1 MVGDDGDMFERFT
14 DRARR
19 SVVAAQEEARQLN
32 DKHIGTEHLLLGLLT
47 EPDAIAGQVLA
58 QLGIGLAAT
67 RADVAAIVG
76 TGGGSPSGHIP
87 FTARA
92 KKVLELALREALQL
106 GHNYIGTEHILLG
119 LVREGEGVAAQI
131 LTTRGAALD
140 RVRNLV
146 IAEVNFAAGATPTTP
161 RTRRTAG
168 AEAVIAAAELLAGP
182 GAVGSQHLLEAM
194 ALVDDSLAASTLAA
208 FGVAP
213 DALAAKIDELGTN
226 GTIDVSPEDT
236 AARQMEVRLGDG
248 ELIIVL
254 RDEAAVELGRTLTAA
269 VGNPVLG
276 DVPGA
281 SPLVGLWQA
290 NLAALQQLLARVDPV
305 AEPDETGRA
314 ATVRAAIRN
323 RLRRRSGQP

>member
-1 MVGDDGDMFERFT
+1 
-14 DRARR
+14 
-19 SVVAAQEEARQLN
+19 
-32 DKHIGTEHLLLGLLT
+32 
-47 EPDAIAGQVLA
+47 
-58 QLGIGLAAT
+58 
-67 RADVAAIVG
+67 
-76 TGGGSPSGHIP
+76 
-87 FTARA
+87 
-92 KKVLELALREALQL
+92 
-106 GHNYIGTEHILLG
+106 
-119 LVREGEGVAAQI
+119 
-131 LTTRGAALD
+131 
-140 RVRNLV
+140 
-146 IAEVNFAAGATPTTP
+146 
-161 RTRRTAG
+161 
-168 AEAVIAAAELLAGP
+168 
-182 GAVGSQHLLEAM
+182 M

-248 ELIIVL
+248 ELSIVL

-290 NLAALQQLLARVDPV
+290 NLAALQQLLARVDPA